1 MQFSTSRRLKLA
13 TYLLWTALSLA
24 GQTDYFPDAIWQIK
38 PPLALKIN
46 PVKLDTAIRF
56 AQRNETQTDTDLRI
70 AVLKSY
76 VNEPGYKILGPMK
89 DRGKPAGVIIRNGYL
104 AAKWGDIERVDM
116 CFSASKSFLSTVA
129 GLASDQKLIGDLNDK
144 VKRIVDDRGLEGVH
158 NSKITWK
165 HLLQQ
170 TSDWSGC
177 QFEICDWAD
186 RPPKTGG
193 VDDWKNR
200 PLVEPGVQYEY
211 NDVRVNFLA
220 YALLQVWRKPLP
232 MVLKERIMDP
242 IQASVTWRWYGYD
255 NSWVE
260 LDGIKM
266 QSVSGG
272 GHFGGGMFINTLD
285 MARFGLLFLR
295 NGKWK
300 DKTLISEE
308 WTRSVPLGSVSN
320 PSYGLMWWNNQ
331 ENALPGLPPE
341 IYYANG
347 YGGNYIVIDKVHD
360 LVVVT
365 RWLDSNKLGELM
377 RLIVEAI
384 ETK

>member
-1 MQFSTSRRLKLA
+1 MQFFLSYRS
-13 TYLLWTALSLA
+13 LLLSYFLYASLA
-24 GQTDYFPDAIWQIK
+24 LCSQTEYYPDQNWVTKTPQVLRFNSA
-38 PPLALKIN
+38 
-46 PVKLDTAIRF
+46 KLDSAVRF
-56 AQRNETQTDTDLRI
+56 AERNETSSDTDLRI

-76 VNEPGYKILGPMK
+76 VNEPGYKILGPIK
-89 DRGKPAGVIIRNGYL
+89 DRGKPAGIILRNGYL
-104 AAKWGDIERVDM
+104 AAQWGDINRVDM
-116 CFSASKSFLSTVA
+116 CFSATKSFLSTLA
-129 GLASDQKLIGDLNDK
+129 GLAIDHKLIGNLDDR
-144 VKRIVDDRGLEGVH
+144 VKLIVDDKGLEGEH
-158 NSKITWK
+158 NAKITWK
-165 HLLQQ
+165 HLLHQ

-177 QFEICDWAD
+177 QFDICDWAD

-193 VDDWKNR
+193 IDDWKNR
-200 PLVEPGVQYEY
+200 LLVEPGIHYEY

-232 MVLKERIMDP
+232 VVLRERIMDP
-242 IQASVTWRWYGYD
+242 IQASVTWRWHGYD

-260 LDGIKM
+260 IDGMRI

-300 DKTLISEE
+300 EKSLISED
-308 WTRSVPLGSVSN
+308 WVRSVYQGSDAN
-320 PSYGLMWWNNQ
+320 PSYGLMWWNNK

-341 IYYANG
+341 IFYANG
-347 YGGNYIVIDKVHD
+347 YGGNYIVIDKTHD

-377 RLIVEAI
+377 KLIVGSI
-384 ETK
+384 EK

>member
-1 MQFSTSRRLKLA
+1 MQFFTSLRLKLFF
-13 TYLLWTALSLA
+13 YFLWAAFSVA
-24 GQTDYFPDAIWQIK
+24 GQTDYYPDYSWQIK
-38 PPLALKIN
+38 SPLSLKIN

-56 AQRNETQTDTDLRI
+56 ALRNETQTDTDLRV

-76 VNEPGYKILGPMK
+76 VNEPGYIILGPMK
-89 DRGKPAGVIIRNGYL
+89 DRGKPAGVIIRNGYI
-104 AAKWGDIERVDM
+104 AAQWGDIERVDM
-116 CFSASKSFLSTVA
+116 CFSASKSFLSTIA
-129 GLASDQKLIGDLNDK
+129 GLASDQKLIGNLNDK
-144 VKRIVDDRGLEGVH
+144 VNRIVDDRGLDGNH

-165 HLLQQ
+165 HLLHQ

-177 QFEICDWAD
+177 QFDLCDWAD

-193 VDDWKNR
+193 IDDWKNR
-200 PLVEPGVQYEY
+200 PLIEPGQQYEY
-211 NDVRVNFLA
+211 NDVRVNYLA
-220 YALLQVWRKPLP
+220 YLLLQVWRKPLP
-232 MVLKERIMDP
+232 VVLKEKIMDP

-260 LDGIKM
+260 IDGMRI

-300 DKTLISEE
+300 EKSLISED
-308 WTRSVPLGSVSN
+308 WVRSVYQGSDAN
-320 PSYGLMWWNNQ
+320 PSYGLMWWNNK
-331 ENALPGLPPE
+331 ENALPGLPTE
-341 IYYANG
+341 IFYANG
-347 YGGNYIVIDKVHD
+347 YGGNYIVIDKAHD

-377 RLIVEAI
+377 KLIVGAI
-384 ETK
+384 EKE